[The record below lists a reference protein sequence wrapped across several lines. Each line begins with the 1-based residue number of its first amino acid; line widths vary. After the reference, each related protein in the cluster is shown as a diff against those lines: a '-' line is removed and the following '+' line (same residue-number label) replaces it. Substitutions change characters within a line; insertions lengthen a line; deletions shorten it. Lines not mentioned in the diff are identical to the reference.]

1 MSDADIDE
9 LLKSIN
15 SSLDLSEQA
24 AATSTPKVD
33 SLLAILQGAGR
44 GVGPVAGGVRPV
56 AGGVRAAAA
65 TGGHRHA
72 VSGGGVVGAGRGA
85 LAREA
90 TRGMAVAGLRADGPR
105 KPTNPSRPACPRR
118 VSPAPVVENPPVPK
132 PQTEKPPVPKPHI
145 EKSPVPKPKD
155 PSDADDSA
163 PVVFGGSAEVSKN
176 QKVELVVISLLLGYS
191 SRWCGSW
198 DTFRAGVQQW
208 SWG

>member
-1 MSDADIDE
+1 MSSADIDE

-33 SLLAILQGAGR
+33 SLLAILQGTGR

-72 VSGGGVVGAGRGA
+72 VSGGGVVGAGRGE

-118 VSPAPVVENPPVPK
+118 VAPAPVVENPPVPK
-132 PQTEKPPVPKPHI
+132 PQS

-155 PSDADDSA
+155 LSDADDSA
-163 PVVFGGSAEVSKN
+163 PVVFGGSADVSKN
-176 QKVELVVISLLLGYS
+176 QKVELVVISLLIGYS